1 MKRKDAMSNEN
12 AEVWI
17 TGIGLLSSLG
27 EGVDAH
33 WSALSGSKGAVAKPV
48 LDEENYAPYPVHPLV
63 EVDYAT
69 QIKKRGDLRQMEPW
83 QRIGT
88 YTAGLAIAD
97 AGLDGNL
104 EILDTMDMIVAAG
117 SGERDAAMDQK
128 VLESTT
134 GENANK
140 GNSNDILKSE
150 LRPTLFLAQLSNLLA
165 GNISIVH
172 KVTGSSRT
180 YMGEELAGLASIE
193 NAYNRIS
200 KGQSDVMLI
209 GGANNAER
217 KDSLL
222 IFELGQNL
230 WGDEFKSVWER
241 AEQGGGLV
249 QGSVGAFLVLES
261 AEHARARGAKAYAKL
276 SGISSDRCRRD
287 EGQAKDNLDRQF
299 DELSQNMEK
308 GTLGV
313 MSGASGTA
321 QATSEELSFIEG
333 LEGKGYKPATRA
345 YGSMLGHSFE
355 AQMPAGLALAAL
367 ALSKGEYLEPLDG
380 SGVEASADKAPEQIM
395 VTSVGH
401 WRGEGMALVTGI
413 DSKEAK

>member
-1 MKRKDAMSNEN
+1 MSNDDRD
-12 AEVWI
+12 VWI

-27 EGVDAH
+27 EGADAH
-33 WSALSGSKGAVAKPV
+33 WNAFAGSGEPV
-48 LDEENYAPYPVHPLV
+48 VDEERYSPYPVHPLV
-63 EVDYAT
+63 EVDFAA

-88 YTAGLAIAD
+88 YSAGLALED
-97 AGLDGNL
+97 AGLAGDL
-104 EILDTMDMIVAAG
+104 ERLETMDLIVAAG
-117 SGERDAAMDQK
+117 SGERDADMDQK

-140 GNSNDILKSE
+140 GHSSEILKSE

-180 YMGEELAGLASIE
+180 YMGEELAGLASLQ
-193 NAYNRIS
+193 NAFARIKS
-200 KGQSDVMLI
+200 GQSDLVLI

-217 KDSLL
+217 KDALL

-230 WGDEFKSVWER
+230 WGDRFKSVWER
-241 AEQGGGLV
+241 QGGGLV
-249 QGSVGAFLVLES
+249 MGSVGAFLVLES
-261 AEHARARGAKAYAKL
+261 AAHARARGAKAYAKL
-276 SGISSDRCRRD
+276 ADIRSDRCRRE

-299 DELSQNMEK
+299 AELAENMPK
-308 GTLGV
+308 GPLGV
-313 MSGASGTA
+313 MSGAAGTK
-321 QATSEELSFIEG
+321 QADREERGFLDG
-333 LEGKGYKPATRA
+333 LADKGFDPMTRA
-345 YGSMLGHSFE
+345 YGTLLGHSFE

-367 ALSKGEYLEPLDG
+367 ALSKAEYPAPLDK
-380 SGVEASADKAPEQIM
+380 SGMEADAKTSPEQIL

-401 WRGEGMALVTGI
+401 WRGEGLALVSGV
-413 DSKEAK
+413 DSKEAR

>member
-1 MKRKDAMSNEN
+1 MSSDDRQ
-12 AEVWI
+12 VWI

-33 WSALSGSKGAVAKPV
+33 WSAVTGKNGPV
-48 LDEENYAPYPVHPLV
+48 IDEDSYAPYPVHPLV
-63 EVDYAT
+63 EVDFAT

-88 YTAGLAIAD
+88 YSAGLAIED
-97 AGLDGNL
+97 AGLTGNL
-104 EILDTMDMIVAAG
+104 EMLDTMDMIVAAG
-117 SGERDAAMDQK
+117 SGERDADMDQK

-140 GNSNDILKSE
+140 GHSNEILKSE

-193 NAYNRIS
+193 NAFNRIS
-200 KGQSDVMLI
+200 SGQSDLMLI
-209 GGANNAER
+209 GGANNAQR
-217 KDSLL
+217 KDALL

-230 WGDEFKSVWER
+230 WGDKFKSVWER
-241 AEQGGGLV
+241 DGGGLV
-249 QGSVGAFLVLES
+249 MGSVGAFLVLES
-261 AEHARARGAKAYAKL
+261 AAHAKARGAKAYAKMSAVT
-276 SGISSDRCRRD
+276 SGRCSRG
-287 EGQAKDNLDRQF
+287 EGEARKQL
-299 DELSQNMEK
+299 LSQFETMSGKIDKEQI
-308 GTLGV
+308 GV
-313 MSGASGTA
+313 MSGASGCG
-321 QATSEELSFIEG
+321 QANVEELVFLSDLDVG
-333 LEGKGYKPATRA
+333 GYNPVMRT
-345 YGSMLGHSFE
+345 YGSLLGHSFE
-355 AQMPAGLALAAL
+355 AHMPAGLALAAL
-367 ALSKGEYLEPLDG
+367 SLSKGEYP
-380 SGVEASADKAPEQIM
+380 APFEESENEEIAEGIPSQIL

-401 WRGEGMALVTGI
+401 WRGEGLALVTGV

>member
-1 MKRKDAMSNEN
+1 MSNDDRQ
-12 AEVWI
+12 VWI

-27 EGVDAH
+27 EGVNAH
-33 WSALSGSKGAVAKPV
+33 WQAFTGKKGPV
-48 LDEENYAPYPVHPLV
+48 IDEESHAPYPVHPLV
-63 EVDYAT
+63 EVDFTT

-88 YTAGLAIAD
+88 YSAGLALAD
-97 AGLDGNL
+97 AGLTGELDVL
-104 EILDTMDMIVAAG
+104 ERMDMIVAAG
-117 SGERDAAMDQK
+117 SGERDADMDQK

-140 GNSNDILKSE
+140 GHSSEILKSE

-180 YMGEELAGLASIE
+180 YMGEELAGLAAVQ
-193 NAYNRIS
+193 NAFARIS
-200 KGQSDVMLI
+200 SGQSDIILI

-217 KDSLL
+217 KDALL

-230 WGDEFKSVWER
+230 WSNRFKPVWER
-241 AEQGGGLV
+241 DGGGLV
-249 QGSVGAFLVLES
+249 MGSVGAFLVLES
-261 AEHARARGAKAYAKL
+261 AQHARARGAKAYAKL
-276 SGISSDRCRRD
+276 SAIRADRCRRED
-287 EGQAKDNLDRQF
+287 GQAKDNLQRQF
-299 DELSQNMEK
+299 DELSADMDK
-308 GTLGV
+308 GALGV
-313 MSGASGTA
+313 MSGAAGCK
-321 QATSEELSFIEG
+321 QAMSEEKAFLQG
-333 LEGKGYKPATRA
+333 LEGKGFAPAVRA

-367 ALSKGEYLEPLDG
+367 SLSKGAFPAPLDQ
-380 SGVEASADKAPEQIM
+380 SGVETELEGAPEQIL

-401 WRGEGMALVTGI
+401 WRGEGLALV
-413 DSKEAK
+413 SAVENKEAK

>member
-1 MKRKDAMSNEN
+1 MSNEN
-12 AEVWI
+12 RDVWI

-27 EGVDAH
+27 EGGDVHWDAIN
-33 WSALSGSKGAVAKPV
+33 GKPV
-48 LDEENYAPYPVHPLV
+48 LDEETYAPYPVHPLG
-63 EVDYAT
+63 EVDFAQ

-88 YTAGLAIAD
+88 YTAGLALDD
-97 AGLDGNL
+97 AGLAGDL
-104 EILDTMDMIVAAG
+104 DALDTMDMIVAAG
-117 SGERDAAMDQK
+117 SGERDADMDQK

-134 GENANK
+134 GEKANK
-140 GNSNDILKSE
+140 GTSNEILKSE

-193 NAYNRIS
+193 NAFNRIS
-200 KGQSDVMLI
+200 KGQSDLMLI

-230 WGDEFKSVWER
+230 WGDKFKSVWER
-241 AEQGGGLV
+241 DEQGGGLV

-261 AEHARARGAKAYAKL
+261 AQHAKARGAKPYAKL
-276 SGISSDRCRRD
+276 SDILSDRCRRD
-287 EGQAKDNLDRQF
+287 EGQAQGNLERQF
-299 DELSQNMEK
+299 DELSSGMEK

-313 MSGASGTA
+313 LSGASGTK
-321 QATSEELSFIEG
+321 QATAEELAFLQG
-333 LEGKGYKPATRA
+333 LEGKGFTPATRA
-345 YGSMLGHSFE
+345 YGSILGHSFE

-367 ALSKGEYLEPLDG
+367 ALSKGEYLKPLDS
-380 SGVEASADKAPEQIM
+380 SGIEADTDEVPDQIL

-401 WRGEGMALVTGI
+401 WRGEGLALVSGV

>member
-1 MKRKDAMSNEN
+1 MSNEN
-12 AEVWI
+12 RDVWI

-27 EGVDAH
+27 EGGDAH
-33 WSALSGSKGAVAKPV
+33 WSAMSGKPV
-48 LDEENYAPYPVHPLV
+48 LDEEAFAPYPVHPLG
-63 EVDYAT
+63 EVDFAQ

-88 YTAGLAIAD
+88 YTAGLALAD
-97 AGLDGNL
+97 AGLTGDL
-104 EILDTMDMIVAAG
+104 EALDTMDMIVAAG
-117 SGERDAAMDQK
+117 SGERDTAMDQK
-128 VLESTT
+128 VLESST
-134 GENANK
+134 GENK
-140 GNSNDILKSE
+140 GTSNEILKSE

-193 NAYNRIS
+193 NAFNRIS
-200 KGQSDVMLI
+200 KGQSDLMLI

-230 WGDEFKSVWER
+230 WGDKFKSVWER
-241 AEQGGGLV
+241 DEQGGGLV

-261 AEHARARGAKAYAKL
+261 PEHAKARGAKVYAKL
-276 SGISSDRCRRD
+276 SAVSSDRCRRD
-287 EGQAKDNLDRQF
+287 EGQAKDNLDQQF
-299 DELSQNMEK
+299 DMLSSGMEK
-308 GTLGV
+308 GALGV
-313 MSGASGTA
+313 MSGASGSK
-321 QATSEELSFIEG
+321 QATAEELSFLEG
-333 LEGKGYKPATRA
+333 LEGKGFTPSTRA

-367 ALSKGEYLEPLDG
+367 ALSKGEYLKPLDG
-380 SGVEASADKAPEQIM
+380 SGVESDAAEVPEQIL

-401 WRGEGMALVTGI
+401 WRGEGLALVTPV
-413 DSKEAK
+413 DSEEAK

>member
-1 MKRKDAMSNEN
+1 MSNDN

-27 EGVDAH
+27 EGADEH
-33 WSALSGSKGAVAKPV
+33 WTAMGGKGGEKIKPV
-48 LDEENYAPYPVHPLV
+48 LDEETYAPYPVHPLV

-97 AGLDGNL
+97 AGLAGDL
-104 EILDTMDMIVAAG
+104 ETLATMDMIVAAG
-117 SGERDAAMDQK
+117 SGERDADMDQK

-134 GENANK
+134 GEAAKK
-140 GNSNDILKSE
+140 GASNEILKSE

-193 NAYNRIS
+193 NAFNRIS
-200 KGQSDVMLI
+200 KGQSDLMLI

-230 WGDEFKSVWER
+230 WGDKFKSVWQR
-241 AEQGGGLV
+241 DEQGGGLV
-249 QGSVGAFLVLES
+249 MGSVGAFLVLES
-261 AEHARARGAKAYAKL
+261 ARHAKARGATPYAKL
-276 SGISSDRCRRD
+276 SGVRSDRCRRED
-287 EGQAKDNLDRQF
+287 GQAKDNLERQF
-299 DELSQNMEK
+299 DELSQSMEK
-308 GTLGV
+308 GPLGV
-313 MSGASGTA
+313 LSGASGTK
-321 QATSEELSFIEG
+321 QATAEERSFLEG
-333 LEGKGYKPATRA
+333 LEDKGFTPATRA
-345 YGSMLGHSFE
+345 YGSVLGHSLE

-367 ALSKGEYLEPLDG
+367 ALSKGKYLPPLDE
-380 SGVEASADKAPEQIM
+380 SGVETDVSDIPEQIM

-401 WRGEGMALVTGI
+401 WRGEGLALVSGI

>member
-1 MKRKDAMSNEN
+1 MKRNDAMSKEN
-12 AEVWI
+12 ADVWI

-27 EGVDAH
+27 EGADAH
-33 WSALSGSKGAVAKPV
+33 STAISGKSGSTVTPK
-48 LDEENYAPYPVHPLV
+48 LDEQNYAPYPVHPLV
-63 EVDYAT
+63 EVDYAS

-88 YTAGLAIAD
+88 YTAGLALAD
-97 AGLDGNL
+97 AGLAGDL
-104 EILDTMDMIVAAG
+104 EALDHMDMIVAAG

-128 VLESTT
+128 VLEKTS
-134 GENANK
+134 GDNANK
-140 GNSNDILKSE
+140 GHSNEILKSE

-200 KGQSDVMLI
+200 SGQSDLMLI

-230 WGDEFKSVWER
+230 WGDEFKSIWER

-261 AEHARARGAKAYAKL
+261 ADHAKARGAKPYAKL

-287 EGQAKDNLDRQF
+287 EGQAKDNLDSQF
-299 DELSQNMEK
+299 DELSKTMEQ
-308 GTLGV
+308 GNLGV
-313 MSGASGTA
+313 LSGASGTS
-321 QATSEELSFIEG
+321 QATAEELAFLGG
-333 LEGKGYKPATRA
+333 LEGKGFTPLTRA
-345 YGSMLGHSFE
+345 YGSMMGHSFE

-367 ALSKGEYLEPLDG
+367 ALSKGQYIEPLDS
-380 SGVEASADKAPEQIM
+380 SGVEASTDKAPEQIM

-401 WRGEGMALVTGI
+401 WRGEGLALLTSL

>member
-1 MKRKDAMSNEN
+1 MKRNDAMSKEN
-12 AEVWI
+12 ADVWI

-27 EGVDAH
+27 EGADAH
-33 WSALSGSKGAVAKPV
+33 WTAMSGKSGSTVTPV
-48 LDEENYAPYPVHPLV
+48 LDNENYAPYPVHPLV

-69 QIKKRGDLRQMEPW
+69 QIQKRGDLRQMEPW

-88 YTAGLAIAD
+88 YTAGLALSD
-97 AGLDGNL
+97 AGLAGD
-104 EILDTMDMIVAAG
+104 LDALDHMDMIVAAG
-117 SGERDAAMDQK
+117 SGERDAEMDQK

-134 GENANK
+134 GDNANK
-140 GNSNDILKSE
+140 GNSNEILKSE

-200 KGQSDVMLI
+200 KGQSDLMLI

-230 WGDEFKSVWER
+230 WGDEFKSIWER
-241 AEQGGGLV
+241 AQAGDGLV
-249 QGSVGAFLVLES
+249 QGSVGAFLVMES
-261 AEHARARGAKAYAKL
+261 AQHAKARGATPYAKL

-287 EGQAKDNLDRQF
+287 DGQAKDNLDRQF
-299 DELSQNMEK
+299 EELSGAMRK

-313 MSGASGTA
+313 LSGASGTK
-321 QATSEELSFIEG
+321 QATAEELAFLQG
-333 LEGKGYKPATRA
+333 LDEKGFTPVTRA
-345 YGSMLGHSFE
+345 YGSMMGHSFE

-380 SGVEASADKAPEQIM
+380 SGVEASTDAAPEQIM

-401 WRGEGMALVTGI
+401 WRGEGLALLTSL